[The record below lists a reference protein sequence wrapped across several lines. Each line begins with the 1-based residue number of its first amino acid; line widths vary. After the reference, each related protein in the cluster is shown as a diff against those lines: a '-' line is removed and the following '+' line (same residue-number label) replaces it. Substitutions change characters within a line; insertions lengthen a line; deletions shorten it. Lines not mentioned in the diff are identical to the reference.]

1 LRLDT
6 RIAPVDAVILKL
18 ERDVEPVLA
27 LEAWGNAIDAYFL
40 LAELSI

>member
-1 LRLDT
+1 LRLGT

-18 ERDVEPVLA
+18 ERDVEPVL
-27 LEAWGNAIDAYFL
+27 EAWGNAIDAYFL